1 MAYNAISG
9 TILAAKEYTPGDLIV
24 GNIVSG
30 NLGASDGSSI
40 INIPR
45 VSNAAN
51 NAVITNVGGDAN
63 NFTCESN
70 LTFDGDT
77 LAITG
82 ELTASTGVSAS
93 FFMGD
98 GSRLTGITSGDGGG
112 GSFTHYSGSRGTNT
126 VLVATASVA
135 WAGDLGTSHS
145 ASQVGSDVYFF
156 VSGALGAK
164 DSSDP
169 AIAVFGG
176 DVHMSGNLSTDNE
189 ISSSGNISASVFYGD
204 GSKLTGISAGGDGG
218 IFTQPN
224 GTQAYTTS
232 SINVGSAVAPTHT
245 LTVVGT
251 SLLSGN
257 TDVDGH
263 LIPSIGDT
271 YDLGSSAKP
280 WRNLY
285 VSSST
290 IYFGSDAL
298 SVSDDNLKF
307 GSGSTTKGF
316 DVGFM
321 NFKNNGIWMDPGR
334 LFKLRAYQIQM
345 FGGIGYVRKV
355 VADDYTIK
363 DQDYLVGIQSD
374 TLTSSIT
381 LTLPAAT
388 NLLNGQTFVIKDEGG
403 AAHTY
408 PVTIACAG
416 DDVVD
421 GTNQVVLE
429 SPYASIQI
437 YCNGIGKYFIC

>member
-9 TILAAKEYTPGDLIV
+9 TILAAKDYTPGDLIV

-30 NLGASDGSSI
+30 NLSTSDGADI
-40 INIPR
+40 INVPR

-51 NAVITNVGGDAN
+51 NSIITNVGGNAN
-63 NFTCESN
+63 TLTCESN
-70 LTFDGDT
+70 LTFDGT
-77 LAITG
+77 ALSITG
-82 ELTASTGVSAS
+82 ELTASTGLSAS
-93 FFMGD
+93 YLMGD
-98 GSRLTGITSGDGGG
+98 GSRLTG
-112 GSFTHYSGSRGTNT
+112 
-126 VLVATASVA
+126 LL
-135 WAGDLGTSHS
+135 AGP
-145 ASQVGSDVYFF
+145 A
-156 VSGALGAK
+156 GA
-164 DSSDP
+164 
-169 AIAVFGG
+169 
-176 DVHMSGNLSTDNE
+176 
-189 ISSSGNISASVFYGD
+189 
-204 GSKLTGISAGGDGG
+204 GG
-218 IFTQPN
+218 IFTTP
-224 GTQAYTTS
+224 GTATAYTTS
-232 SINVGSAVAPTHT
+232 SVNIGSTATPTHT
-245 LTVVGT
+245 LSIVGT

-263 LIPSIGDT
+263 MIPSVGDT
-271 YDLGSSAKP
+271 HDLGSSAKP

-290 IYFGSDAL
+290 IYFGSDEL

-321 NFKNNGIWMDPGR
+321 NFKNNGIFMDPGA

-363 DQDYLVGIQSD
+363 NQDYLVGIQSD

-388 NLLNGQTFVIKDEGG
+388 ALLNGQTFVIKDEGG
-403 AAHTY
+403 AANAY

-416 DDVVD
+416 EDVVD

-429 SPYASIQI
+429 SPYASIQL

>member
-30 NLGASDGSSI
+30 NLGTSDGADI
-40 INIPR
+40 INVPR

-51 NAVITNVGGDAN
+51 NAILTNVGGDAN
-63 NFTCESN
+63 TLTCESN
-70 LTFDGDT
+70 LTFDGTT
-77 LAITG
+77 LSLTG
-82 ELTASTGVSAS
+82 EVTASTGVSAS
-93 FFMGD
+93 YFMGD
-98 GSRLTGITSGDGGG
+98 GSRLTG
-112 GSFTHYSGSRGTNT
+112 
-126 VLVATASVA
+126 LVAGP
-135 WAGDLGTSHS
+135 AG
-145 ASQVGSDVYFF
+145 A
-156 VSGALGAK
+156 
-164 DSSDP
+164 
-169 AIAVFGG
+169 
-176 DVHMSGNLSTDNE
+176 
-189 ISSSGNISASVFYGD
+189 
-204 GSKLTGISAGGDGG
+204 GG
-218 IFTQPN
+218 IFTTPGA
-224 GTQAYTTS
+224 GTAYTTS
-232 SINVGSAVAPTHT
+232 SVNIGSTATPAHT
-245 LTVVGT
+245 LSIIGT

-263 LIPSIGDT
+263 IIPSIGDT

-345 FGGIGYVRKV
+345 FGGIGYICKV

-403 AAHTY
+403 AAHTH

-437 YCNGIGKYFIC
+437 YCNGVGKYFIC